1 MTFPG
6 TFPGTFS
13 GAFPGTFPG
22 TLPGAFPGT
31 LPGAFSGGLPVG
43 FPGAFPGAFQ
53 DSFSRANAFPGQLPP
68 AFRGTLSGSFPNT
81 YPFSFPV
88 QSNRAAPPTPRAV
101 PAVHYIEEHP
111 SPRRAS
117 LPKKARATH
126 KSSPVSNSTPFFDS
140 AQAFSFG
147 STVAFPFNP
156 PPALTS
162 GPALTST
169 SASTRTSSSA
179 STQTSTMLS
188 AMPANFT
195 LASAS
200 ASNPSSLMIDL
211 EAGKLHIDLEAVQD
225 REAPQSSSPKT
236 AKHLSTKSNRRPA
249 DIRPNSAL
257 NLPMVSLKIG
267 CFTVEGD
274 QPSKVGWKF
283 KVVFSKKRFM
293 YEFEKSSA
301 PDDNGSRSTCVIV
314 PFQAVFAL
322 RCEKDH
328 VTLQMEFVPV
338 MFLGRRNSEDRPS
351 SVTMLA
357 NLAMHLDYYPVHKVQ
372 LSAED
377 VDRVKRRLWDYSPRF
392 QDLMR
397 RPICGEDTKLQ
408 HPLPPYGAL
417 ARAAMRGAEMGTDAA
432 GRKVQQ
438 AGRRRTIRYEPDTTL
453 VQQAAAVTTGTMCSC
468 RFNCRGMRCPCV
480 RARRHCEPGGCACIS
495 CDNPLNFLSSVGI
508 ELDRAREDACLMQGV
523 YKVGDLAAYLR
534 QQVRLTCCSE
544 SVTVRDCIPG
554 PIKCP
559 SCAAP
564 AEFSWCADTLFHGPT
579 NHCSKCMRCN
589 LFAGA
594 HCKKCN
600 SCYYFGLGSNG
611 CPKCEPFE
619 QALAEGP
626 DLAKTQAI
634 LAQCAFP
641 AQLRPSRVQRSGPR
655 PLLPKP
661 AQAPQQQLLAPSPG
675 VTMTAHAED
684 SVELLDCQEEAG
696 LRSTDTEATLPNS
709 PELQEHQ
716 QVDIDVGEDDICQA
730 SSRSST

>member
-1 MTFPG
+1 MD
-6 TFPGTFS
+6 
-13 GAFPGTFPG
+13 
-22 TLPGAFPGT
+22 
-31 LPGAFSGGLPVG
+31 SGGFIQKSAFCCTAG
-43 FPGAFPGAFQ
+43 FT
-53 DSFSRANAFPGQLPP
+53 RANG
-68 AFRGTLSGSFPNT
+68 RLS
-81 YPFSFPV
+81 
-88 QSNRAAPPTPRAV
+88 
-101 PAVHYIEEHP
+101 
-111 SPRRAS
+111 
-117 LPKKARATH
+117 
-126 KSSPVSNSTPFFDS
+126 
-140 AQAFSFG
+140 
-147 STVAFPFNP
+147 
-156 PPALTS
+156 
-162 GPALTST
+162 
-169 SASTRTSSSA
+169 
-179 STQTSTMLS
+179 
-188 AMPANFT
+188 
-195 LASAS
+195 
-200 ASNPSSLMIDL
+200 
-211 EAGKLHIDLEAVQD
+211 
-225 REAPQSSSPKT
+225 
-236 AKHLSTKSNRRPA
+236 
-249 DIRPNSAL
+249 
-257 NLPMVSLKIG
+257 
-267 CFTVEGD
+267 
-274 QPSKVGWKF
+274 
-283 KVVFSKKRFM
+283 
-293 YEFEKSSA
+293 
-301 PDDNGSRSTCVIV
+301 
-314 PFQAVFAL
+314 
-322 RCEKDH
+322 
-328 VTLQMEFVPV
+328 
-338 MFLGRRNSEDRPS
+338 
-351 SVTMLA
+351 
-357 NLAMHLDYYPVHKVQ
+357 
-372 LSAED
+372 
-377 VDRVKRRLWDYSPRF
+377 
-392 QDLMR
+392 
-397 RPICGEDTKLQ
+397 
-408 HPLPPYGAL
+408 
-417 ARAAMRGAEMGTDAA
+417 DAA